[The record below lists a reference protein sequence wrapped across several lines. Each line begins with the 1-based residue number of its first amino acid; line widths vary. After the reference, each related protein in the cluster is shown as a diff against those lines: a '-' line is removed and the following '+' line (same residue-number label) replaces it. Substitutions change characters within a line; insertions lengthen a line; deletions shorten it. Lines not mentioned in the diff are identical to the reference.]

1 MQPNGGDGGTRQ
13 IPSGFPP
20 KISPGKITNSA
31 QTNEQNTLDMITQ
44 NPITGKAR
52 RRLGNIYARTLYG
65 KNVIQTCPPPRKG
78 KETEALRKVNNLFKA
93 IATMSN
99 QTSAS
104 LLNQIYY
111 TPPTGRNRRQQFF
124 KDLAQGEYFEDDQW
138 KFNPYLI
145 ERIGNN
151 PIVSTQS
158 MQIELLSNRV
168 EISSSELSSTEIA
181 IQNELPLLM
190 LICFETI
197 TCMSCLQYT
206 QIESDT
212 IILQNLPSRLI
223 GNEVTIF
230 PLWKTNI
237 GTQANPIIT
246 WGGYRKYI

>member
-13 IPSGFPP
+13 IPSGPP
-20 KISPGKITNSA
+20 HKISPDKIKNSA
-31 QTNEQNTLDMITQ
+31 QTNVQNTLDMITQ

-93 IATMSN
+93 IAAMSN
-99 QTSAS
+99 QPSAS

-124 KDLAQGEYFEDDQW
+124 KDLAQGEYFEEEQW
-138 KFNPYLI
+138 NFNPSLI
-145 ERIGNN
+145 ERLGNN
-151 PIVSTQS
+151 PIVSTEPKR
-158 MQIELLSNRV
+158 IKILSNRV
-168 EISSSELSSTEIA
+168 EMSSTELSSTEIA

-197 TCMSCLQYT
+197 TCMSCIQYT

-212 IILQNLPSRLI
+212 IILKNLPAKII
-223 GNEVTIF
+223 GNEVTLF

>member
-13 IPSGFPP
+13 IPSGSSP
-20 KISPGKITNSA
+20 KISPDNITNSA

-93 IATMSN
+93 IAAMSN
-99 QTSAS
+99 QPSAS

-138 KFNPYLI
+138 KFNPSLI
-145 ERIGNN
+145 ERLGNN
-151 PIVSTQS
+151 PIVSTEP

-212 IILQNLPSRLI
+212 IILQNLPSKLI
-223 GNEVTIF
+223 GNEVTIY

>member
-1 MQPNGGDGGTRQ
+1 
-13 IPSGFPP
+13 
-20 KISPGKITNSA
+20 
-31 QTNEQNTLDMITQ
+31 MITQ

-93 IATMSN
+93 VANMAN
-99 QTSAS
+99 QLSAS

-124 KDLAQGEYFEDDQW
+124 KDLAQGEYLDDNQW
-138 KFNPYLI
+138 KFNPSLI

-151 PIVSTQS
+151 PIVSS
-158 MQIELLSNRV
+158 DCLQIELLSNRV

-181 IQNELPLLM
+181 LQNEIPLLI
-190 LICFETI
+190 LICFDTQ

-206 QIESDT
+206 QIETST
-212 IILQNLPSRLI
+212 IVLQELPSRLI
-223 GNEVTIF
+223 GKEVSIF